1 MIQTDTL
8 EVFAQVAFGLA
19 GVSGL
24 ILMLARRGTGQLK
37 SLDRARIAVLF
48 QLTSLAFVL
57 GILPIMMYANTI
69 GDQQN
74 LRISSMSMAVLLAI
88 SMLLA
93 RRTYARARVE
103 YTISAGKRL
112 LFYGLLSVQL
122 VMAAII
128 GAGLWDAAGMA
139 VYIIGLVVL
148 LGLAFQQLIRF
159 VGSEDIKRR
168 DTQ

>member
-1 MIQTDTL
+1 MP
-8 EVFAQVAFGLA
+8 EVFAAPFYPG
-19 GVSGL
+19 
-24 ILMLARRGTGQLK
+24 
-37 SLDRARIAVLF
+37 F
-48 QLTSLAFVL
+48 QLGYPPVLCSLLVGILFFSYRISARTKSIPLIAITLALWLAHGVFFVL
-57 GILPIMMYANTI
+57 LTP
-69 GDQQN
+69 
-74 LRISSMSMAVLLAI
+74 S
-88 SMLLA
+88 
-93 RRTYARARVE
+93 
-103 YTISAGKRL
+103 KRL

-128 GAGLWDAAGMA
+128 GAGLWDAAGMV

>member
-1 MIQTDTL
+1 MP
-8 EVFAQVAFGLA
+8 EVFAAPFYPG
-19 GVSGL
+19 
-24 ILMLARRGTGQLK
+24 
-37 SLDRARIAVLF
+37 F
-48 QLTSLAFVL
+48 QLGYPPVLCSLLVGILFFSYRISARTKRIPFIAITFALWLALGVFFVL
-57 GILPIMMYANTI
+57 LTP
-69 GDQQN
+69 
-74 LRISSMSMAVLLAI
+74 
-88 SMLLA
+88 
-93 RRTYARARVE
+93 
-103 YTISAGKRL
+103 GKRR

-128 GAGLWDAAGMA
+128 GAGLWDAAGMV